1 MHKCNFVNA
10 GKNTF
15 ASCKSTSSE
24 VCGCGPGVVVRGA
37 AALLG
42 VVADDLG
49 RGAVVRGWARTLE
62 RGSDEEA
69 DEPMAASMVPPV
81 RRGARCRT
89 AASWF
94 SQNAPMLRPG
104 LHSLF
109 MTNKSAKALLV
120 N

>member
-1 MHKCNFVNA
+1 M
-10 GKNTF
+10 
-15 ASCKSTSSE
+15 
-24 VCGCGPGVVVRGA
+24 RGA

-49 RGAVVRGWARTLE
+49 RGAVVGWGRTLE
-62 RGSDEEA
+62 RGLDEEA

-89 AASWF
+89 ASSWF

-104 LHSLF
+104 LRSLF